1 MAFETEE
8 IALAFIRA
16 LRELIFAIAKHD
28 RDLADQLKRA
38 ANGAALQPSEARRRE
53 GRDCAHLYRVAN
65 GSASEARTALR
76 VAVAWGYL
84 EPRET
89 AEAEQLADRLVAIT
103 WRLAHPRPSR

>member
-16 LRELIFAIAKHD
+16 LRVLIGQIAKHD

-84 EPRET
+84 EARET
-89 AEAEQLADRLVAIT
+89 AAAEQLADRLVAIT

>member
-1 MAFETEE
+1 MPFDAEE

-16 LRELIFAIAKHD
+16 LRVVIGPIAKHD

-76 VAVAWGYL
+76 VALAWGYV
-84 EPRET
+84 E
-89 AEAEQLADRLVAIT
+89 AAQVAQAEQLADRLVAIT
-103 WRLAHPRPSR
+103 YRLAHPRPSR